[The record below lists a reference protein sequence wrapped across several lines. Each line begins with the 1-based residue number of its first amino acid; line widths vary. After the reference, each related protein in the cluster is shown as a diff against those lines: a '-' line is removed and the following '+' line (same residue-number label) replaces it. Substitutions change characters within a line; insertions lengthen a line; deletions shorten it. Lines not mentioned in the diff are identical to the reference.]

1 MELPFTPMLLGR
13 TDAPFAAA
21 DWLYQVKWDGVRNL
35 ALIEGG
41 QIRHW
46 SRNLR
51 DRTALYP
58 EFDDLAKLP
67 GRVVLDGEII
77 ALREGKPSFAGILER
92 ETGNR
97 ANPRKVQET
106 PATFVVFDLLE
117 WNGRELYSAPLT
129 ERLGLLEQVL
139 PAAPRWQA
147 VQSFPGE
154 QGPDLWQGVLAM
166 ELEGVVAKR
175 RSSLYRPGIRTQDWL
190 KIKKKGRILA
200 QIVGWTSGGLLLGLE
215 EAGELRFIGRAGS
228 GMNAELWRRVK
239 EGCTPGPC
247 PFPKVPNLRDRFLG
261 DPGPVTWTAP
271 CLSVEVQFTE
281 WTEAGRLRDPVILRI
296 VGAERAQPTG
306 SELPKAQPTVSPPAR
321 VTPERQPV
329 TIDGRTLVLTNLT
342 KVLWPEDGI
351 TKAELI
357 AHYTSL
363 APFLLPY
370 LKDRP
375 LVLTRYPNG
384 IDEAGFYYKNAADLP
399 DWIPTYRHGEIEY
412 LLCQE
417 AATLAYIA
425 NLGAIELHPWLSR
438 HQSPDSPDWSVI
450 DLDPSEGCTW
460 AEVILLA
467 RLVKQI
473 LDSVGVVGFPKLSG
487 ATGIH
492 IYCPCSPDHTYA
504 ETAAFAEAIG
514 RILLK
519 AHPSIVTLERMV
531 GKRGRKIYIDYL
543 QNRRGQTI
551 TSVYG
556 VRPKPG
562 APVSTPVTW
571 AEIESGDPPRF
582 SIRTIGDRL
591 RQVGD
596 LFAPLLTVQQD
607 LRGPTQQLR

>member
-1 MELPFTPMLLGR
+1 MLLGR
-13 TDAPFAAA
+13 TEAPFAAA
-21 DWLYQVKWDGVRNL
+21 DWLYQVKWDGVRNI

-41 QIRHW
+41 RIRHW
-46 SRNLR
+46 SRNRR

-77 ALREGKPSFAGILER
+77 VLKEGRPSFASILER

-97 ANPRKVQET
+97 ANPRKVQAM

-117 WNGRELYSAPLT
+117 WNGRELYGAPLT

-139 PAAPRWQA
+139 PPAPRWQA
-147 VQSFPGE
+147 IQSFPGE
-154 QGPDLWQGVLAM
+154 QGPDLWQGVLQM
-166 ELEGVVAKR
+166 DLEGIVAKR
-175 RSSLYRPGIRTQDWL
+175 RSSLYKPGVRTQEWL
-190 KIKKKGRILA
+190 KIKKKGRIQA
-200 QIVGWTSGGLLLGLE
+200 KVVGWTSGGLLLGM
-215 EAGELRFIGRAGS
+215 EADGELRFIGRAGS
-228 GMNAELWRRVK
+228 GMTAELWARVK
-239 EGCTPGPC
+239 AGCTPGPC
-247 PFPKVPNLRDRFLG
+247 PFPKVPSLRDRFLG
-261 DPGPVTWTAP
+261 NPGPVTWTAP
-271 CLSVEVQFTE
+271 CLGVEVQFTE
-281 WTEAGRLRDPVILRI
+281 WTEAGRLRDPVVLR
-296 VGAERAQPTG
+296 VGVPPETPT
-306 SELPKAQPTVSPPAR
+306 APAR
-321 VTPERQPV
+321 SITPERQPV
-329 TIDGRTLVLTNLT
+329 TIEGRTLVLTNLT
-342 KVLWPEDGI
+342 KVLWPADGI

-357 AHYTSL
+357 AHYTQL
-363 APFLLPY
+363 APLLLPY

-384 IDEAGFYYKNAADLP
+384 IDEPGFYYKNATDLP
-399 DWIPTYRHGEIEY
+399 DWIPTYRHGDLQY
-412 LLCQE
+412 MLCQE
-417 AATLAYIA
+417 AASLAYIA

-438 HQSPDSPDWSVI
+438 HQHPDSPDWSVI

-460 AEVILLA
+460 EEVLLLA

-473 LDSVGVVGFPKLSG
+473 LESVGVVGLPKLSG

-492 IYCPCSPDHTYA
+492 IYCPCTLDHTYA

-519 AHPSIVTLERMV
+519 AHPRIVTLERMV

-582 SIRTIGDRL
+582 TIRTIGERL

-596 LFAPLLTVQQD
+596 LFAPVLTLQQD
-607 LRGPTQQLR
+607 LRGPTSLLR

>member
-1 MELPFTPMLLGR
+1 MLLGR
-13 TDAPFAAA
+13 AEAPFASA

-35 ALIEGG
+35 ALIDGG
-41 QIRHW
+41 QVRHW
-46 SRNLR
+46 SRNRR

-58 EFDDLAKLP
+58 ELADLAKLP

-77 ALREGKPSFAGILER
+77 VLREGKPSFARILER

-97 ANPRKVQET
+97 ADPRKVQER

-117 WNGRELYSAPLT
+117 WNGRELYGAPLT

-139 PAAPRWQA
+139 PASPHWQA

-154 QGPDLWQGVLAM
+154 QGPALWQGVLQM

-175 RSSLYRPGIRTQDWL
+175 RSSLYKPGVRTPDWL
-190 KIKKKGRILA
+190 KIKKKSRIQA
-200 QIVGWTSGGLLLGLE
+200 KIVGWTSGGLLLARE

-228 GMNAELWRRVK
+228 GLTAELWARVK
-239 EGCTPGPC
+239 AGCRPGPC
-247 PFPKVPNLRDRFLG
+247 PFPQEPSLRDRFLG

-281 WTEAGRLRDPVILRI
+281 WTEAGRLRDPVVLRI
-296 VGAERAQPTG
+296 GAAPI
-306 SELPKAQPTVSPPAR
+306 PPANQTNPTNVQR
-321 VTPERQPV
+321 PVTPERQPV
-329 TIDGRTLVLTNLT
+329 TIEGRTLVLTNLT
-342 KVLWPEDGI
+342 KRLWPQDGI

-357 AHYTSL
+357 AHYTGV
-363 APFLLPY
+363 APLLLPY
-370 LKDRP
+370 LRDRP

-384 IDEAGFYYKNAADLP
+384 IEEAGFYFKNAADLP
-399 DWIPTYRHGEIEY
+399 DWIPTYRHGDLQY

-438 HQSPDSPDWSVI
+438 FQTPGAPDWSVI

-460 AEVILLA
+460 DEVILLA

-473 LDSVGVVGFPKLSG
+473 LDSVGVVGLPKLSG

-492 IYCPCSPDHTYA
+492 IYCPCTPDHTYA
-504 ETAAFAEAIG
+504 DTAAFAEAIG

-571 AEIESGDPPRF
+571 AEIESGQPPRF
-582 SIRTIGDRL
+582 TIRTLGERL

-596 LFAPLLTVQQD
+596 LFAPLLTLQQD
-607 LRGPTQQLR
+607 LRRPTLILR